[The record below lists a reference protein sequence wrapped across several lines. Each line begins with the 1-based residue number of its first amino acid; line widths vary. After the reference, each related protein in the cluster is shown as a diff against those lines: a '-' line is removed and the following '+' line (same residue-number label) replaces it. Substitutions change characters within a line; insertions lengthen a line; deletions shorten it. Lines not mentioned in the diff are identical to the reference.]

1 MQSNQGKGRR
11 RKGSSKQ
18 KDSRPSVKEKGLE
31 ETSGFLG
38 VSYVKMTQKKKKK
51 TQLQKVVSP
60 RRPGRSGRFIP
71 QQQQHIGIYFG
82 PKA

>member
-1 MQSNQGKGRR
+1 MQSNQGQGR

-51 TQLQKVVSP
+51 NTASEGGQSQKTWTVWEVHTTAAATH
-60 RRPGRSGRFIP
+60 RDIFW
-71 QQQQHIGIYFG
+71 
-82 PKA
+82 A